1 MIPSFLPPS
10 PMDKFDQRILA
21 LLRQDARMPVS
32 RIAEEVSLSRPA
44 VSERIQRL
52 ERSGVI
58 RGYHARVAPAG
69 ESSVKAFF
77 EIFHQQNQCQDYVE
91 RLGAF
96 PEVRHCYG
104 ISGETDMLIQVE
116 AATMQRVNEIL
127 EQIERFPGIR
137 RVRTH
142 MVIRDWPF

>member
-1 MIPSFLPPS
+1 
-10 PMDKFDQRILA
+10 MDKFDQRILA
-21 LLRQDARMPVS
+21 LLRQDARLPVS
-32 RIAEEVSLSRPA
+32 RIAEEVKLSRPA

-58 RGYHARVAPAG
+58 RGYHASVAPPA
-69 ESSVKAFF
+69 ERPLQAFF
-77 EIFHQQNQCQDYVE
+77 EVFHEHRQCQQYVE
-91 RLGAF
+91 QLAGL

-116 AATMQRVNEIL
+116 ADSIQRIHQIL
-127 EQIERFPGIR
+127 QEIERLPGIR

-142 MVIRDWPF
+142 MVMRDWPLR